1 MIVEYLF
8 RGRLIRLRSEKTSL
22 TEDERE
28 QEKNDGRF
36 TFRRMAA
43 IELVLGKK
51 EDVYKSL
58 RMMVPSYHDR

>member
-8 RGRLIRLRSEKTSL
+8 RGRPIRLRSEKTSL

>member
-8 RGRLIRLRSEKTSL
+8 RGRPIRLRSEKTSL

-43 IELVLGKK
+43 IELVHGKK
-51 EDVYKSL
+51 EDVYKNL
-58 RMMVPSYHDR
+58 RMMVPSYHDT